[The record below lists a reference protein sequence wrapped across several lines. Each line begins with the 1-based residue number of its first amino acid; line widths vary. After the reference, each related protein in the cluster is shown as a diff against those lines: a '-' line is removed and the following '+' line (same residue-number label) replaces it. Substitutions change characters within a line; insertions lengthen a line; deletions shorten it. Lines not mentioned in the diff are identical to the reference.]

1 MVSCLMGDSTALAS
15 AIVRCCPDIS
25 ARYVK
30 IMLTQKKGF
39 LIFRVENASAENPFS
54 ESGALKTRKEDG
66 NLHGLGIK
74 NIQDTVNKYN
84 GWLKNSYDDHTF
96 ISEVLLCVS
105 TV

>member
-1 MVSCLMGDSTALAS
+1 MESID
-15 AIVRCCPDIS
+15 D
-25 ARYVK
+25 
-30 IMLTQKKGF
+30 
-39 LIFRVENASAENPFS
+39 RVDKLSSKPYTKTGRFSS